1 MSDRLTPEERA
12 AIAAYEGPVTRV
24 PRGAS
29 ALDHGLSWR
38 DSDASGSAWRR
49 MLRRRRFEAA
59 ELQARI
65 VSLYRAGATLAEIA
79 RAVGLKPSTVDARLA
94 RAGINVPVSSKVDD
108 AAPAPAPEPQP
119 DAAPDPGPAPQPEPE
134 PQLGPQ
140 SQPEPEPEPAPQPRL
155 DPQPEPEPEIAARPS
170 RHSSHDRA
178 VVKKAARAEKK
189 RARLRD
195 RRRFKLGNVAGGAYA
210 NLAPEGATGTIFPF
224 RVSDVGPDDRVLK
237 DGAMSA
243 KIGGDVLVGHLKGA
257 RILTLT
263 LEERATCP
271 TSCAHWRG
279 CYGNNMPHATRWRPG
294 DALEE
299 RLCVEVA
306 ELCAAHERVL
316 IRLHVLGDFYS
327 GAYVALW
334 LGLLAL
340 YPNLYAFGFTAW
352 GEDTALGRAI
362 VAVRTAFPDRF
373 MIRHSGRTGV
383 WGSFDITDP
392 FPEKTIGDAIVC
404 PEQRESNLGDSARHC
419 GSCGVCWS
427 TDRPVAFIRH

>member
-1 MSDRLTPEERA
+1 MADTLSEDERA
-12 AIAAYEGPVTRV
+12 AIAAFSGPVTRV
-24 PRGAS
+24 PTGAS
-29 ALDHGLSWR
+29 GIDHGLSWR

-65 VSLYRAGATLAEIA
+65 VALYRDGATVAQIA
-79 RAVGLKPSTVDARLA
+79 RAVGLKMATVEARLS
-94 RAGINVPVSSKVDD
+94 RAGVLAPGADEVGEVVGAEGATGARPETEPETGPASRPEPDLEREPVPD
-108 AAPAPAPEPQP
+108 PAPQ
-119 DAAPDPGPAPQPEPE
+119 AAPDGP
-134 PQLGPQ
+134 
-140 SQPEPEPEPAPQPRL
+140 
-155 DPQPEPEPEIAARPS
+155 ARPS
-170 RHSSHDRA
+170 RHSPNDRA
-178 VVKKAARAEKK
+178 VAKKAARAERK
-189 RARLRD
+189 RAALKD

-210 NLAPEGATGTIFPF
+210 NLAPEGATGTIFPS
-224 RVSDVGPDDRVLK
+224 RVRHVGPDDRVLK

-243 KIGGDVLVGHLKGA
+243 KIGGDVLVGHLRGA

-271 TSCAHWRG
+271 KACPHWSG
-279 CYGNNMPHATRWRPG
+279 CYGNAMPHAVRWRHG
-294 DALEE
+294 AALEE
-299 RLCVEVA
+299 KIAGEVA
-306 ELCAAHERVL
+306 EACAAHERVL

-327 GAYVALW
+327 GEYVAVW
-334 LGLLAL
+334 LGLLAM
-340 YPNLYAFGFTAW
+340 YPNLFVFGFTAW

-373 MIRHSGRTGV
+373 MIRHSGRTGI

-392 FPEKTIGDAIVC
+392 FPEKTIGEAIVC